1 MSEIH
6 AYKMYKC
13 QKSEEMYICQKI
25 SVYYTL
31 LCMIYAC
38 QEINACQECIH
49 FRNICISEVYSGP
62 NSGGT
67 LDNVRLEKVFIPTKI
82 WKSLKTSGCYIKR
95 TQKKLKLV

>member
-6 AYKMYKC
+6 AYEMYKC

-38 QEINACQECIH
+38 QECIH
-49 FRNICISEVYSGP
+49 VRNICISEVYSGP

-82 WKSLKTSGCYIKR
+82 
-95 TQKKLKLV
+95 